1 MFNSFMH
8 QRRNRRH
15 SGFTLIEL
23 LVVIAII
30 AILVGL
36 LLPAVQKVRK
46 AAARSKCG
54 NNLKQQGLALHMYHD
69 SYQYFP
75 SGFYNTAPFVYTGW
89 QLQLLPYIEQQAL
102 WSQSYTYL
110 VANTGNTDT
119 DNFPGMQF
127 PEQDVYLSLKYK
139 THECELFRLWH
150 LLRTYVLHGYYG
162 NVQLLGAIGRR
173 RPLSQ
178 FTGSDPQHYRWH
190 HQYCHRG
197 RVALAPATCL
207 TVGDFRHTEI
217 PAAVMA
223 TPCWGLRTQPLPVP
237 WVAIWA
243 SLHPCNPVPRPAKR
257 MALTFGVFT

>member
-36 LLPAVQKVRK
+36 LLPAVQKVRE

-150 LLRTYVLHGYYG
+150 LLRTYVLHGYSGTYSSWVPSG
-162 NVQLLGAIGRR
+162 DGVLYLNSQVPILSITDGTTNTAIVGEPPLLQRPVLRLGIFAIRK
-173 RPLSQ
+173 
-178 FTGSDPQHYRWH
+178 YR
-190 HQYCHRG
+190 
-197 RVALAPATCL
+197 
-207 TVGDFRHTEI
+207 
-217 PAAVMA
+217 
-223 TPCWGLRTQPLPVP
+223 LR
-237 WVAIWA
+237 
-243 SLHPCNPVPRPAKR
+243 
-257 MALTFGVFT
+257 